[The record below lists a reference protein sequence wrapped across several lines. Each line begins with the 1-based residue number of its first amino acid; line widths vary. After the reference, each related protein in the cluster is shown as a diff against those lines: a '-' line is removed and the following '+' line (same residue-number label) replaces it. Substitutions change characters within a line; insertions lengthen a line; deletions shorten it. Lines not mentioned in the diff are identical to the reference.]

1 MRENRGVLGNE
12 YCKGKFP
19 LLPYFISEHPGM
31 YVTEKSKMDTAQIT
45 LARVQSSESAVQKQ
59 LLQET
64 INLHC
69 RKY

>member
-1 MRENRGVLGNE
+1 MSTVKENFRHVG
-12 YCKGKFP
+12 CS